1 MPRFF
6 YFPSF
11 LLFLFSSFLLQ
22 YLRPLLPSSSIL
34 LLFSVSSSPFLLNS
48 FLSSPSLITFS
59 SSSSFTFFSIFSSL
73 FYFYIFYY
81 FPFLLLSNFFFSYRA
96 FPSYFAASLNLLRS
110 CFYLRFF
117 SVSFSFSLFLPYNLL
132 LSSFD
137 FRTFSSTFCSFYG
150 LHFQFPRFCLFSNIQ
165 FSAFLSTHV
174 YLLLQSVAETP
185 YLFNHSIYDYS
196 IYLLTLSF
204 YIPKPNS

>member
-6 YFPSF
+6 YFSSF

-22 YLRPLLPSSSIL
+22 YLRPLLPFFSIL
-34 LLFSVSSSPFLLNS
+34 LLFSVSSSPFLFNS

-73 FYFYIFYY
+73 FYFVYI
-81 FPFLLLSNFFFSYRA
+81 LLLSNFFFSYRV

-110 CFYLRFF
+110 CFYFRFF
-117 SVSFSFSLFLPYNLL
+117 SVFFSFSLFLPYNLL

-137 FRTFSSTFCSFYG
+137 FRTFSSIFCSFCG

-174 YLLLQSVAETP
+174 YLLLQFVAETP
-185 YLFNHSIYDYS
+185 YSSIIQYTIIQY
-196 IYLLTLSF
+196 TFSF
-204 YIPKPNS
+204 SPFIFQN